1 MFSFIFLTMYIFS
14 DRGKVGRALPIPILI
29 LVAEALTIDM
39 KLTGLQKKQNRRGK
53 HVI

>member
-1 MFSFIFLTMYIFS
+1 MISPTFCPPNI
-14 DRGKVGRALPIPILI
+14 RALPIPILI

-39 KLTGLQKKQNRRGK
+39 KLAEETNRRGK

>member
-39 KLTGLQKKQNRRGK
+39 KLAEETNRRGK